1 MPAGLTQLGFMAAL
15 MRGISAS
22 QHLSI
27 SLSLSRFF
35 LFSIQILVENLGIIL
50 TNLFIFTWSPKL
62 EAVSFSQDFLM
73 DMEGEK
79 MEETK
84 EFWKQISNQI

>member
-1 MPAGLTQLGFMAAL
+1 MDARWVNSIRLHGRSHAW
-15 MRGISAS
+15 
-22 QHLSI
+22 HLSI
-27 SLSLSRFF
+27 SSSLSLSLVFF

-79 MEETK
+79 MEERK
-84 EFWKQISNQI
+84 EFSKQISNQN

>member
-22 QHLSI
+22 QHLS
-27 SLSLSRFF
+27 LSLVFF

-84 EFWKQISNQI
+84 EFSKQISNQI